1 MSPLLLLPG
10 LFKLFLLDFAG
21 HRKYFKDVE
30 MMLGFP
36 PPLFFKICWRFISPI
51 IIAVSLF
58 VEGGAVN
65 TIISVTAAG
74 RESLLVCHR
83 REC

>member
-1 MSPLLLLPG
+1 MYFIQSAFVITWGTEHVHLV
-10 LFKLFLLDFAG
+10 FDVLFLHFGVDVFAFVAG

-51 IIAVSLF
+51 IIAVS
-58 VEGGAVN
+58 V
-65 TIISVTAAG
+65 VT
-74 RESLLVCHR
+74 
-83 REC
+83 